1 MPDGEAS
8 CTPDQGPG
16 ALCVLWTCG
25 RGARVGV
32 GRRGAR
38 LLCAQALKIAKI
50 YTVGFRTPPAL
61 ARNAPPIEQFISME
75 SLQRARSVADD
86 TAPFVIVSAL
96 GPGKSNLVS
105 MLVRVFGASGPRNGP
120 NTKKVFLNLADV
132 TAQSKS
138 DPSDAAEKS
147 GFVAYGAADVAA
159 FSTVESLRLLVG
171 QNVPYSFVRLASG
184 RNPF

>member
-1 MPDGEAS
+1 M
-8 CTPDQGPG
+8 
-16 ALCVLWTCG
+16 
-25 RGARVGV
+25 
-32 GRRGAR
+32 
-38 LLCAQALKIAKI
+38 
-50 YTVGFRTPPAL
+50 
-61 ARNAPPIEQFISME
+61 
-75 SLQRARSVADD
+75 
-86 TAPFVIVSAL
+86 
-96 GPGKSNLVS
+96 
-105 MLVRVFGASGPRNGP
+105 
-120 NTKKVFLNLADV
+120 FLNLADV